1 MTAVTMTIDGAVVRL
16 VPAKGFL
23 TRHSYRVDADRYR
36 LVPFSLSESS
46 LLLDGERI
54 GVFTSV
60 GDGRV
65 WAEWHDETR
74 RTPDD
79 AAVGY
84 ALAAAFGT
92 GAEPMWK
99 LTLDA
104 ALSLFG

>member
-1 MTAVTMTIDGAVVRL
+1 MTAVTMTVDGVVVRL

-23 TRHSYRVDADRYR
+23 TRRSYRVDADRYR
-36 LVPFSLSESS
+36 MVPCSLGESR
-46 LLLDGERI
+46 LLLGGERI

-65 WAEWHDETR
+65 GAEWQHESR

-104 ALSLFG
+104 ALSLLG